1 MNRKYLEELG
11 LEKEVIDK
19 IMDKNGEQ
27 INLHK
32 TEIATMKNDLKI
44 KDGVVENL
52 NTKIE
57 ELGKIDL
64 EAVKTEQFNLGKTE
78 GSKEVEVFKKNNSL
92 KSALSTFKAKDI
104 DLITKLLK
112 EDVISY
118 EEKDGNY
125 EVKGLEEQIK
135 ELQSTHNYLFD
146 LEEQKKDDGFRADS
160 GDNHD
165 QGAKKEP
172 QTLAQALK
180 EQYSK

>member
-27 INLHK
+27 INSHK

-57 ELGKIDL
+57 ELEKVDL
-64 EAVKTEQFNLGKTE
+64 EAIKTEQFNLGKVD
-78 GSKEVEVFKKNNSL
+78 GSKEVEIFKKNNSL
-92 KSALSTFKAKDI
+92 KSALSSFKAKDI

-112 EDVISY
+112 EDKISY

-146 LEEQKKDDGFRADS
+146 LEEQKNNDGFRADT
-160 GDNHD
+160 GENHG
-165 QGAKKEP
+165 QNVKKEP

-180 EQYSK
+180 EQYNK

>member
-11 LEKEVIDK
+11 LEKEIIDK

-27 INLHK
+27 INNHK
-32 TEIATMKNDLKI
+32 TEIATMKNDLKV
-44 KDGVVENL
+44 KEGVIENL
-52 NTKIE
+52 NAKVE
-57 ELGKIDL
+57 ELGKVDL
-64 EAVKTEQFNLGKTE
+64 EAIKEEQFNLGKAD
-78 GSKEVEVFKKNNSL
+78 GSKEVEIFKKD
-92 KSALSTFKAKDI
+92 SALKGALSKFKAKDL

-112 EDVISY
+112 EDAISY

-135 ELQSTHNYLFD
+135 ELQSTHNYLFET
-146 LEEQKKDDGFRADS
+146 EEPKNPDGFRANT
-160 GDNHD
+160 GEEHN
-165 QGAKKEP
+165 QNVKQEP